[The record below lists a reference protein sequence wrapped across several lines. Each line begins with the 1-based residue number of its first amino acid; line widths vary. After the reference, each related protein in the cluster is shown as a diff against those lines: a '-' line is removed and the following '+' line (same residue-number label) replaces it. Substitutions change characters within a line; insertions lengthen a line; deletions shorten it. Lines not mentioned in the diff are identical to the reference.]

1 VSVSLRRARS
11 TRGAEA
17 FGEDAIGEPLR
28 HVVLARFE
36 TERAGNSAAAKGI
49 SSYSMPT

>member
-11 TRGAEA
+11 ARGAEA
-17 FGEDAIGEPLR
+17 IGEDAIGEPHR

-36 TERAGNSAAAKGI
+36 TKRAGHSAAAEGI